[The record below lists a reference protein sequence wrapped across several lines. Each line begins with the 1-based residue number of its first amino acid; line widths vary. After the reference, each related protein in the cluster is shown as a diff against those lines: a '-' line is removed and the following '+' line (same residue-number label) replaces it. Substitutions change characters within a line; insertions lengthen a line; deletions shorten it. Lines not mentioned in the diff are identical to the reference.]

1 MFTFCSSLYTNL
13 FIFSRWEMPN
23 VNNFKFKSVLW
34 LLMGLCSTF
43 FQWCNICPPKSKW
56 DKWTFF
62 IYTGMLLQFF
72 VNLLRNSSQTSKII
86 ITISIQDF
94 IIIYIHSSK
103 SRVNISEDTRLNMTT
118 KEAEEWVETLNKSES
133 FKWKDPN
140 FHTECWHLTLLAH
153 HLSILPCIRRYQ
165 RRLRAIRY
173 VEVVV
178 ELHWKKV
185 HFSCGPI

>member
-1 MFTFCSSLYTNL
+1 MRNAKRQQLQVQERFVAGDGFMLNFLSVMQHLSSK
-13 FIFSRWEMPN
+13 
-23 VNNFKFKSVLW
+23 VK
-34 LLMGLCSTF
+34 MGQVDVFYL
-43 FQWCNICPPKSKW
+43 
-56 DKWTFF
+56 
-62 IYTGMLLQFF
+62 
-72 VNLLRNSSQTSKII
+72 
-86 ITISIQDF
+86 
-94 IIIYIHSSK
+94 HSSK

-178 ELHWKKV
+178 ELH
-185 HFSCGPI
+185 

>member
-1 MFTFCSSLYTNL
+1 MNNKSRDAALSFLQEVLVRKLMIIRKRFLFTFCSSLLFTNL

-94 IIIYIHSSK
+94 MIIYLHPQFQIPSQYFWRYK
-103 SRVNISEDTRLNMTT
+103 TKYDNQRSRRMGRNLE
-118 KEAEEWVETLNKSES
+118 
-133 FKWKDPN
+133 
-140 FHTECWHLTLLAH
+140 
-153 HLSILPCIRRYQ
+153 
-165 RRLRAIRY
+165 
-173 VEVVV
+173 
-178 ELHWKKV
+178 
-185 HFSCGPI
+185 

>member
-1 MFTFCSSLYTNL
+1 
-13 FIFSRWEMPN
+13 
-23 VNNFKFKSVLW
+23 
-34 LLMGLCSTF
+34 
-43 FQWCNICPPKSKW
+43 
-56 DKWTFF
+56 
-62 IYTGMLLQFF
+62 
-72 VNLLRNSSQTSKII
+72 
-86 ITISIQDF
+86 
-94 IIIYIHSSK
+94 
-103 SRVNISEDTRLNMTT
+103 MTT

-178 ELHWKKV
+178 ELHILV
-185 HFSCGPI
+185 LIFSCVPIKCSTN

>member
-1 MFTFCSSLYTNL
+1 
-13 FIFSRWEMPN
+13 
-23 VNNFKFKSVLW
+23 
-34 LLMGLCSTF
+34 
-43 FQWCNICPPKSKW
+43 
-56 DKWTFF
+56 
-62 IYTGMLLQFF
+62 
-72 VNLLRNSSQTSKII
+72 
-86 ITISIQDF
+86 
-94 IIIYIHSSK
+94 
-103 SRVNISEDTRLNMTT
+103 MTT

-178 ELHWKKV
+178 ELHGKKYQKIRLIGV
-185 HFSCGPI
+185 PKTKVARSS

>member
-1 MFTFCSSLYTNL
+1 M
-13 FIFSRWEMPN
+13 
-23 VNNFKFKSVLW
+23 
-34 LLMGLCSTF
+34 
-43 FQWCNICPPKSKW
+43 
-56 DKWTFF
+56 
-62 IYTGMLLQFF
+62 
-72 VNLLRNSSQTSKII
+72 RNSSQTSKII

-173 VEVVV
+173 LKSISRKILWKWFHGKSSIDGNAISFLITLYWEVPLRT
-178 ELHWKKV
+178 EMQFDHLI
-185 HFSCGPI
+185 FGNFCLRIF